1 MPQLSPEERREF
13 SRYLRQRAQQ
23 RGMNDFDG
31 NGIDDRLEDPSEL
44 ASEPPRCASRTP
56 PNILEQLLGKGG
68 TGGPLDNPLAKVVF
82 AGITAF
88 AASKIMGR
96 G

>member
-1 MPQLSPEERREF
+1 M
-13 SRYLRQRAQQ
+13 
-23 RGMNDFDG
+23 
-31 NGIDDRLEDPSEL
+31 
-44 ASEPPRCASRTP
+44 
-56 PNILEQLLGKGG
+56 GKGG
-68 TGGPLDNPLAKVVF
+68 TGGPLDNPLAKVIF